1 MGHLTS
7 KELVQFRM
15 DCLLDIDK
23 LAEEVA
29 DRMMDILTSR
39 CGENVSGLDVE
50 MLGQLLC
57 WEMINSLD
65 MYFMNRVFE
74 LSDELDEEM
83 EDEGDEEI
91 DGESDVTE
99 V

>member
-1 MGHLTS
+1 MGHMTS

-15 DCLLDIDK
+15 DCIVDIDK
-23 LAEEVA
+23 LAEEVS
-29 DRMMDILTSR
+29 DRMMDILTSH

-50 MLGQLLC
+50 MLGQLLY

-65 MYFMNRVFE
+65 MYFMNHVFE
-74 LSDELDEEM
+74 LSDELDAEM
-83 EDEGDEEI
+83 EDEDDEDI